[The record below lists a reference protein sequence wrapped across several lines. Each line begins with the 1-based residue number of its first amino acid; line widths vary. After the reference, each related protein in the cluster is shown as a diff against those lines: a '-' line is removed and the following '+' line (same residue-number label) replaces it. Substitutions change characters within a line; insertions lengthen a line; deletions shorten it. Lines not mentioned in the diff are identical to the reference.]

1 MFETKGLP
9 FVLLDIACLILGT
22 YLLSHVSVA
31 GQCVPGPVVVVVA
44 VVFVII
50 RFDI

>member
-31 GQCVPGPVVVVVA
+31 GQCVPGPVVVVAA